1 MFFTRLFKNKEDENY
16 KANLRT
22 CFDDLMKDD
31 DKIVININ
39 TTTFKIPIDTPQE
52 EIIKMILDK

>member
-39 TTTFKIPIDTPQE
+39 TATFKIPIDTPQE